1 MPQKNDFLT
10 IVILNLS
17 QSDLTYS
24 IYVNE
29 NRCPHYFS
37 LILYEHHLISSI
49 SLRFSRSLI
58 WTACQYLLELSFMNQ
73 RMDAVKCT
81 RCCTLNYKF
90 HLHSS
95 ARIVYLRT
103 QARGKRKY
111 ILCFE
116 GGLSHSGLTQPQNK
130 GQFPSK
136 GLAGHPP
143 LPPGPPPLSKSCK

>member
-1 MPQKNDFLT
+1 
-10 IVILNLS
+10 
-17 QSDLTYS
+17 
-24 IYVNE
+24 
-29 NRCPHYFS
+29 
-37 LILYEHHLISSI
+37 
-49 SLRFSRSLI
+49 
-58 WTACQYLLELSFMNQ
+58 MNQ

-143 LPPGPPPLSKSCK
+143 RPPPIKKLQIEFHRYMMYDLIYDMIYDMI

>member
-1 MPQKNDFLT
+1 
-10 IVILNLS
+10 
-17 QSDLTYS
+17 
-24 IYVNE
+24 
-29 NRCPHYFS
+29 
-37 LILYEHHLISSI
+37 
-49 SLRFSRSLI
+49 
-58 WTACQYLLELSFMNQ
+58 MNQ

-116 GGLSHSGLTQPQNK
+116 DGLSHSGLTQPQNK

-143 LPPGPPPLSKSCK
+143 PSPPRPPPPYQKVANRISPIYDV